1 MSDQKQ
7 PDWDKITEGKIR
19 HGIAVEAF
27 GNGMELSEENMRLME
42 KWVQFI
48 IHGYDGIKDILK
60 QSKESEKKD
69 GEPEGKPLSNGEL
82 IDAIVDTFEGKKVEE
97 TDEDYVKTTIDKAVK
112 SLGQKDKNK
121 VLYQLKQGNITV
133 DNLQACL
140 DKIATMKHF

>member
-1 MSDQKQ
+1 MSDQQ

-27 GNGMELSEENMRLME
+27 SKGMELNEENMRLIE

-48 IHGYDGIKDILK
+48 IYGYDGIKDILEQK
-60 QSKESEKKD
+60 QNLKD
-69 GEPEGKPLSNGEL
+69 QQFLK
-82 IDAIVDTFEGKKVEE
+82 DIVDQFGGEIVDE
-97 TDEDYVKTTIDKAVK
+97 TDEDYVKSEINKAVK
-112 SLGQKDKNK
+112 TLGQKDKNK

-140 DKIATMKHF
+140 DKIAVMKHF

>member
-1 MSDQKQ
+1 MSDQQ

-27 GNGMELSEENMRLME
+27 SKGMELNEENMRLIE

-48 IHGYDGIKDILK
+48 IYGYDGIKDILEQK
-60 QSKESEKKD
+60 QNLKD
-69 GEPEGKPLSNGEL
+69 QQFLKDLVDQFGGE
-82 IDAIVDTFEGKKVEE
+82 IVEE
-97 TDEDYVKTTIDKAVK
+97 TDEDYVKSEINKAVK
-112 SLGQKDKNK
+112 TLGQKDKNK

-140 DKIATMKHF
+140 DKIGEMKHF

>member
-1 MSDQKQ
+1 MSDQQ

-27 GNGMELSEENMRLME
+27 SKDMELNEQNMRLME

-48 IHGYDGIKDILK
+48 IHGYDGIKDILE
-60 QSKESEKKD
+60 QASEKKALSSEEVKKEIIDKFD
-69 GEPEGKPLSNGEL
+69 GEVVK
-82 IDAIVDTFEGKKVEE
+82 E
-97 TDEDYVKTTIDKAVK
+97 TDEDYVKNEINKAVK

-133 DNLQACL
+133 DNLQACF
-140 DKIATMKHF
+140 DKIGEMKHF

>member
-1 MSDQKQ
+1 MSDQQ
-7 PDWDKITEGKIR
+7 PDWYKITEGKIR

-27 GNGMELSEENMRLME
+27 SKDMELNEQNMRLME

-48 IHGYDGIKDILK
+48 IHGYDGIKDILE
-60 QSKESEKKD
+60 QASEKKALSSEEVKKEIIDKFD
-69 GEPEGKPLSNGEL
+69 GEVVK
-82 IDAIVDTFEGKKVEE
+82 E
-97 TDEDYVKTTIDKAVK
+97 TDEAYVKNEINKAVK

-140 DKIATMKHF
+140 DKIGEMKHF

>member
-1 MSDQKQ
+1 MSDQQ

-27 GNGMELSEENMRLME
+27 SKDMELNEVNMRLME
-42 KWVQFI
+42 QWVQFI
-48 IHGYDGIKDILK
+48 IHGYDGIKDILEQASERK
-60 QSKESEKKD
+60 ALSSEEVKKEIIDKFD
-69 GEPEGKPLSNGEL
+69 GEVVK
-82 IDAIVDTFEGKKVEE
+82 E
-97 TDEDYVKTTIDKAVK
+97 TDEDYVKNEINKAVK

-140 DKIATMKHF
+140 DKIGEMKHF

>member
-1 MSDQKQ
+1 MSDQQ

-27 GNGMELSEENMRLME
+27 SKDMELNEQNMRLME

-48 IHGYDGIKDILK
+48 IHGYDGIKDILE
-60 QSKESEKKD
+60 QASEKKALSSEEVKKEIIDKFD
-69 GEPEGKPLSNGEL
+69 GEVVK
-82 IDAIVDTFEGKKVEE
+82 E
-97 TDEDYVKTTIDKAVK
+97 TDEDYVKNEINKAVK

-121 VLYQLKQGNITV
+121 VLYQLKQGTITV

-140 DKIATMKHF
+140 DKIGEMKHF

>member
-1 MSDQKQ
+1 MSDQQ

-27 GNGMELSEENMRLME
+27 GKGMELNEENMRLME

-48 IHGYDGIKDILK
+48 IHGYDGIKDILE
-60 QSKESEKKD
+60 QASERKT
-69 GEPEGKPLSNGEL
+69 LSNGEM
-82 IDAIVDTFEGKKVEE
+82 KKEIMDKFDGEVVKE
-97 TDEDYVKTTIDKAVK
+97 TDEDYVKNEINKAVR

-140 DKIATMKHF
+140 DKIGEMKHF

>member
-1 MSDQKQ
+1 MSDQQ

-27 GNGMELSEENMRLME
+27 SKDMELNEQNMRLME

-48 IHGYDGIKDILK
+48 IHGYDGIKDILE
-60 QSKESEKKD
+60 QASEKKALSSEEVKKEIIDKFD
-69 GEPEGKPLSNGEL
+69 GEVVK
-82 IDAIVDTFEGKKVEE
+82 E
-97 TDEDYVKTTIDKAVK
+97 TDEDYVKNEINKAVK

-133 DNLQACL
+133 DNLLACL
-140 DKIATMKHF
+140 DKIGEMKHF

>member
-1 MSDQKQ
+1 MSDQQ

-27 GNGMELSEENMRLME
+27 GKGMELNEDNMRLME

-48 IHGYDGIKDILK
+48 IHGYDGIKDILE
-60 QSKESEKKD
+60 QASERKA
-69 GEPEGKPLSNGEL
+69 LSNGEL
-82 IDAIVDTFEGKKVEE
+82 KKEIMDKFDGEVVKE
-97 TDEDYVKTTIDKAVK
+97 TDEDYVKNEINKAVK
-112 SLGQKDKNK
+112 TLGKKDKNK

-140 DKIATMKHF
+140 DKIAVMKHF

>member
-1 MSDQKQ
+1 MSDQQ

-27 GNGMELSEENMRLME
+27 SKDMELNEENMRLME

-48 IHGYDGIKDILK
+48 IHGYDGIKDILE
-60 QSKESEKKD
+60 QASERKA
-69 GEPEGKPLSNGEL
+69 LSNGEM
-82 IDAIVDTFEGKKVEE
+82 KKEVMDKFDGEVVKE
-97 TDEDYVKTTIDKAVK
+97 TDEDYVKNEINKAVK

-140 DKIATMKHF
+140 DKIGEMKHF

>member
-1 MSDQKQ
+1 MSDQQ

-27 GNGMELSEENMRLME
+27 GKGMELNEENMRLME

-48 IHGYDGIKDILK
+48 IHGYDGIKDILEQASERK
-60 QSKESEKKD
+60 SLSSEEVKKEIIDKFD
-69 GEPEGKPLSNGEL
+69 GEVVK
-82 IDAIVDTFEGKKVEE
+82 E
-97 TDEDYVKTTIDKAVK
+97 TDEDYVKNEINKAVK

-140 DKIATMKHF
+140 DKIGEMKHF

>member
-1 MSDQKQ
+1 MSDQQ

-27 GNGMELSEENMRLME
+27 GKGMELNEENMRLIE

-48 IHGYDGIKDILK
+48 IYGYDGIKDILNQK
-60 QSKESEKKD
+60 QNLKD
-69 GEPEGKPLSNGEL
+69 QQFLKDLVDQFGGE
-82 IDAIVDTFEGKKVEE
+82 IVEE
-97 TDEDYVKTTIDKAVK
+97 TDEDYVKSEINKAVK
-112 SLGQKDKNK
+112 TLGQKDKNK

-140 DKIATMKHF
+140 DKIGEMKHF

>member
-1 MSDQKQ
+1 MSDQQ

-27 GNGMELSEENMRLME
+27 SKDMELNEQNMRLME

-48 IHGYDGIKDILK
+48 IHGYDGIKDILE
-60 QSKESEKKD
+60 QASERKT
-69 GEPEGKPLSNGEL
+69 LSNGEM
-82 IDAIVDTFEGKKVEE
+82 KKEVMDKFDGEVVKE
-97 TDEDYVKTTIDKAVK
+97 TDEDYVKNEINKAVK

-140 DKIATMKHF
+140 DKIGEMKHF

>member
-1 MSDQKQ
+1 MSYQQ

-27 GNGMELSEENMRLME
+27 SKDMELNEVNMRLME
-42 KWVQFI
+42 QWVQFI
-48 IHGYDGIKDILK
+48 IHGYDGIKDILE
-60 QSKESEKKD
+60 QASEKKALSSEEVKKEIIDKFD
-69 GEPEGKPLSNGEL
+69 GEVVK
-82 IDAIVDTFEGKKVEE
+82 E
-97 TDEDYVKTTIDKAVK
+97 TDEDYVKNEINKAVK

-140 DKIATMKHF
+140 DKIGEMKHF